1 MKRKAANGGL
11 VSSTDDG
18 GFGKKN
24 RVKDVFHEIKQ
35 TTIDTE
41 TGRQRTKN
49 IPAKLFVKDEKRTGE
64 TWIVLWQG
72 VSPMSIVQLAIDGNL
87 TGADYRVFHVLL
99 AYLDLEN
106 NVVVNQS
113 EVGKMLGMG
122 QANVARSLGKLL
134 QLEIISKG
142 PKVGR
147 ACTYRLNPAT
157 AWKGALQQGATEK
170 RREVKRQ
177 EAKKKGAHLSVVK

>member
-18 GFGKKN
+18 GLGKKN
-24 RVKDVFHEIKQ
+24 RGKDVFHEIKQ

-41 TGRQRTKN
+41 TGKTRTKTVQ
-49 IPAKLFVKDEKRTGE
+49 ARLVVKEEKRTGE
-64 TWIVLWQG
+64 AWVVMWQG
-72 VSPMSIVQLAIDGNL
+72 VSPMSMAQLAMDGNL
-87 TGADYRVFHVLL
+87 SGADYRVLHVLL

-106 NVVVNQS
+106 SVAVNQS
-113 EVGKMLGMG
+113 EIGRMLKTSRQNVG
-122 QANVARSLGKLL
+122 RSLEKLL
-134 QLEIISKG
+134 QLEIIAKG
-142 PKVGR
+142 PRVGVI
-147 ACTYRLNPAT
+147 CTYRFNPAT
-157 AWKGALQQGATEK
+157 AWKGTLQQGATEK